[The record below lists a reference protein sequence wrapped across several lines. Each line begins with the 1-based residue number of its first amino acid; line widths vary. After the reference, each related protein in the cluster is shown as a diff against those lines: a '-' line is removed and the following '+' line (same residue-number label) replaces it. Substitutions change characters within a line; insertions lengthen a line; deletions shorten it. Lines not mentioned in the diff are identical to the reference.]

1 MILTSCSPAL
11 DLLTSSL
18 ISLSIP
24 VDPMLSK
31 NPKKGLQRYT
41 IFKKFGSLPTE
52 ESLVARV
59 NLQEDVM
66 AAY

>member
-1 MILTSCSPAL
+1 MNLAVNTSRPHAFKE
-11 DLLTSSL
+11 
-18 ISLSIP
+18 P
-24 VDPMLSK
+24 Q
-31 NPKKGLQRYT
+31 KGLQRYT
-41 IFKKFGSLPTE
+41 IFKKFDSLPTE